1 MIPGDGKTTEEL
13 FTEAG
18 SLLGLLEKL
27 TTSRRNRDKACTTLT
42 DLYLVIEALARRV
55 QQVEFS
61 PAPVAIDDEDDDAE
75 ATRLS
80 MHDLLDAAVDPLEM
94 EAAAEEGM
102 TVRELRLHYF
112 RAFLDFQVAGCRT
125 FEEIMLKG
133 IALVRRLRPE
143 MLSRFGQSMA
153 QVGRKTGRSRAN
165 IHALESRMVEDLL
178 KLRGVRGFH
187 GLGGQRSEEHR
198 RKCREAQKGN
208 TNRRDG
214 ERRKRDAA

>member
-1 MIPGDGKTTEEL
+1 MIPGEGKTTEEL
-13 FTEAG
+13 FSEARR
-18 SLLGLLEKL
+18 LLNLLEKL
-27 TTSRRNRDKACTTLT
+27 TTGRRNRDKACTTLT
-42 DLYLVIEALARRV
+42 DLYLIIEGLARRV

-61 PAPVAIDDEDDDAE
+61 GAPVTNDEDEDDAE
-75 ATRLS
+75 TDRLA
-80 MHDLLDAAVDPLEM
+80 MQDLLEVAEDPVER

-112 RAFLDFQVAGCRT
+112 RAFLDFQVAGCRS

-143 MLSRFGQSMA
+143 MLARFGQSMA
-153 QVGRKTGRSRAN
+153 EVGRKTGRSRAN
-165 IHALESRMVEDLL
+165 IHALENRMVEELL
-178 KLRGVRGFH
+178 KQRGARGFH

-198 RKCREAQKGN
+198 RKCREAQQGN

-214 ERRKRDAA
+214 ERRKRAAA